1 MKYNYEYEIKY
12 QEVDGKK
19 KLRLFNLENYL
30 LEVAG
35 TVADELGFGIAALH
49 PRGLT
54 WILTRLSA
62 EMYELPTHCQK
73 VRFETWIESNAHM
86 LSTRNFRIYAKP
98 SEGSRQPSEGSRQPS
113 AVSSQPSEEWRLIGQ
128 CKSVWAVLDL
138 EKREIVNIFDDPMFA
153 DCVDGEV
160 IEMNRVRMTTIPEP
174 TGSEQHKVVYSDI
187 DYNGHCNS
195 CRYLQAMTDAYLPD
209 YYGKTV
215 RLDINYQKEAMP
227 GEILETLYLVSP
239 EGVQYQQKN
248 GHGETSCSA
257 KITISQAASLKEK
270 RPQRSCSKKKD

>member
-1 MKYNYEYEIKY
+1 MHNSKKSTNFALDFSDNCIMKYNYEYEIKY
-12 QEVDGKK
+12 QEVDGEK

-54 WILTRLSA
+54 WILTRLSV
-62 EMYELPTHCQK
+62 EMYELPTHCEK

-86 LSTRNFRIYAKP
+86 LSTRNFRIYSGDK
-98 SEGSRQPSEGSRQPS
+98 
-113 AVSSQPSEEWRLIGQ
+113 LIGQ

-138 EKREIVNIFDDPMFA
+138 AKREIVNIFDDPMFA
-153 DCVDGEV
+153 NCVDGEV
-160 IEMNRVRMTTIPEP
+160 IDMPRVRMTTIPEP
-174 TGSEQHKVVYSDI
+174 TGIVPHKVVYSDI

-209 YYGKTV
+209 YYGKKV
-215 RLDINYQKEAMP
+215 RLDINYQKEAML
-227 GEILETLYLVSP
+227 GEELQTLYLVT
-239 EGVQYQQKN
+239 EDGVQYQQKN
-248 GHGETSCSA
+248 SHGETSCSA
-257 KITISQAASLKEK
+257 KITLL
-270 RPQRSCSKKKD
+270 

>member
-12 QEVDGKK
+12 QEVDGEK

-35 TVADELGFGIAALH
+35 TVADELGFGIANLH

-54 WILTRLSA
+54 WILTRLSV
-62 EMYELPTHCQK
+62 EMYELPMHCEK

-86 LSTRNFRIYAKP
+86 LSTRDFRIYSGDK
-98 SEGSRQPSEGSRQPS
+98 
-113 AVSSQPSEEWRLIGQ
+113 LIGQ

-138 EKREIVNIFDDPMFA
+138 EKREIVNIFDDPMFEG
-153 DCVDGEV
+153 CVDGEV

-174 TGSEQHKVVYSDI
+174 TGIVPHKVVYSDI

-195 CRYLQAMTDAYLPD
+195 CRYLQAMTDAYLPA
-209 YYGKTV
+209 YYGKKV
-215 RLDINYQKEAMP
+215 RLDINYQKEAML
-227 GEILETLYLVSP
+227 GEELQTLYLVT
-239 EGVQYQQKN
+239 EDGVQYQQKN
-248 GHGETSCSA
+248 PHGETSCSA
-257 KITISQAASLKEK
+257 KITIL
-270 RPQRSCSKKKD
+270 

>member
-12 QEVDGKK
+12 QEVDVQK
-19 KLRLFNLENYL
+19 KLRLFNLENYI

-35 TVADELGFGIAALH
+35 TVADELGFGIANLH

-54 WILTRLSA
+54 WILTRLSV

-98 SEGSRQPSEGSRQPS
+98 SE
-113 AVSSQPSEEWRLIGQ
+113 VSHQKSDEWILIGQ

-138 EKREIVNIFDDPMFA
+138 EKREIVNIFDDPMFEG
-153 DCVDGEV
+153 CVDGEV
-160 IEMNRVRMTTIPEP
+160 IEMARVRMTTIPEP
-174 TGSEQHKVVYSDI
+174 TGCVAHKVSYSDI

-209 YYGKTV
+209 YYGKKV
-215 RLDINYQKEAMP
+215 RLDINYQKEAML
-227 GEILETLYLVSP
+227 GENLQTLYLVAP
-239 EGVQYQQKN
+239 DGVQYQLKN
-248 GHGETSCSA
+248 EAGETSCSA
-257 KITISQAASLKEK
+257 KITIAG
-270 RPQRSCSKKKD
+270 

>member
-35 TVADELGFGIAALH
+35 TVADDLGFGIANLH
-49 PRGLT
+49 PKGLT
-54 WILTRLSA
+54 WILTRLSV
-62 EMYELPTHCQK
+62 EMYELPTHCEK

-86 LSTRNFRIYAKP
+86 LSTRDFRIYSGDK
-98 SEGSRQPSEGSRQPS
+98 
-113 AVSSQPSEEWRLIGQ
+113 LIGQ

-138 EKREIVNIFDDPMFA
+138 EKREIVNIFDDPIFEG
-153 DCVDGEV
+153 CVDGEV
-160 IEMNRVRMTTIPEP
+160 LDMPRVRMTTIPEP
-174 TGSEQHKVVYSDI
+174 TGCVPHKVVYSDI

-209 YYGKTV
+209 YYGKKV
-215 RLDINYQKEAMP
+215 RLDINYSKEAML
-227 GEILETLYLVSP
+227 GETLQTNYLVT
-239 EGVQYQQKN
+239 EDGAQYQQKN
-248 GHGETSCSA
+248 EAGETSCSA
-257 KITISQAASLKEK
+257 KITIN
-270 RPQRSCSKKKD
+270 D

>member
-1 MKYNYEYEIKY
+1 MKYNYEFEIKY
-12 QEVDGKK
+12 QEVDGQR

-35 TVADELGFGIAALH
+35 TVADELGFGIQVLH

-54 WILTRLSA
+54 WILTRVAL

-86 LSTRNFRIYAKP
+86 LSTRDFRIY
-98 SEGSRQPSEGSRQPS
+98 SGD
-113 AVSSQPSEEWRLIGQ
+113 RLIGQ

-138 EKREIVNIFDDPMFA
+138 EKREIVNCFDDPIFA

-160 IEMNRVRMTTIPEP
+160 LDLSRVRMTTIPEP
-174 TGSEQHKVVYSDI
+174 TGSAMHKIVYSDI

-209 YYGKTV
+209 YYGKKI
-215 RLDINYQKEAMP
+215 RIDINYTKEAML
-227 GEILETLYLVSP
+227 GNTLTTYYLVTD

-248 GHGETSCSA
+248 ENNETSCSA
-257 KITISQAASLKEK
+257 KITIN
-270 RPQRSCSKKKD
+270 C